1 MRAQGGDSR
10 ARTGSQGGNESPVR
24 AAPSASTALLL
35 SSPVDIVHAVLTVLL
50 VIVES
55 QPFIVDGIS
64 VVFIFPCE
72 NHGYDDLVIYVTLGD
87 G

>member
-1 MRAQGGDSR
+1 MTAEPGLGARVGTRALSEQH
-10 ARTGSQGGNESPVR
+10 PL
-24 AAPSASTALLL
+24 PALPCLL
-35 SSPVDIVHAVLTVLL
+35 SSPVHIVHAVLTVLL

-87 G
+87 R